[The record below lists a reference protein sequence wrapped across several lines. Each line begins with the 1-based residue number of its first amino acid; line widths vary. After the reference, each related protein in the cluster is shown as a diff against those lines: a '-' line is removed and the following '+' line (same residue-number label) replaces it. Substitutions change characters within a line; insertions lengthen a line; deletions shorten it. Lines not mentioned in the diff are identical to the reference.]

1 MGRPRT
7 PVRLK
12 FMYKCSLFVHW
23 LKQHGWLITA
33 EYRIRRGTQ
42 DFPPSVHLT
51 RTKVVGDSWRCGNT
65 WSISSGLATISWV
78 SIEFQKSFS
87 QLHTVKYVPSWVPGA
102 GFKTKA
108 KEWRVEVE
116 ACVEEPFNFVK
127 DQLVRASKGSWKTKL
142 KENTAKGPGKH
153 FCDSDCFASFG

>member
-1 MGRPRT
+1 M
-7 PVRLK
+7 
-12 FMYKCSLFVHW
+12 
-23 LKQHGWLITA
+23 
-33 EYRIRRGTQ
+33 
-42 DFPPSVHLT
+42 
-51 RTKVVGDSWRCGNT
+51 
-65 WSISSGLATISWV
+65 
-78 SIEFQKSFS
+78 
-87 QLHTVKYVPSWVPGA
+87 HTVKYVPSWVPGA